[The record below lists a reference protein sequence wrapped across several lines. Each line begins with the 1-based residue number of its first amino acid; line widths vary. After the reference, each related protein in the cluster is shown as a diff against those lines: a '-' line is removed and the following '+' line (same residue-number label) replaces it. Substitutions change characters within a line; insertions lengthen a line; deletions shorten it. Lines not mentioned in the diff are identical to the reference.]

1 MSKDYEVMTKEE
13 LNTEFADIKI
23 ELRNLVVAEVMGADV
38 SKKRDICD
46 KNFNIVF
53 ELLRKHYN

>member
-23 ELRNLVVAEVMGADV
+23 QLRNLVVAEVMGTDV
-38 SKKRDICD
+38 SKQRDICD
-46 KNFNIVF
+46 KNFNTVF